1 MRLKMRPSVCY
12 NETLNSEF
20 ETSDRII
27 ISILSILKTILH
39 AYYVIKTKK
48 KVPYFYNKYSH

>member
-1 MRLKMRPSVCY
+1 MRPSVCY